1 MKENTNMANVTA
13 DSAFVR
19 RLAAAA
25 RAAWWTFLIGVG
37 LATAQF
43 LAYAAL
49 SHCEAFWSGMAGF
62 MWVEPQELR
71 LLFLRFM
78 FAVRLGLFVVA
89 MGAIFLS
96 LWACRLRRIGD
107 A

>member
-1 MKENTNMANVTA
+1 MKEDINMANATA

-25 RAAWWTFLIGVG
+25 RAAWWTFLIGVI

-49 SHCEAFWSGMAGF
+49 SHCEALWSGMARF
-62 MWVEPQELR
+62 MWVEPYELR

-78 FAVRLGLFVVA
+78 FAVRLGLVVVA

>member
-1 MKENTNMANVTA
+1 MKEDTNMANATA

-49 SHCEAFWSGMAGF
+49 SHCEAAWSGMAGF
-62 MWVEPQELR
+62 MQTEPQVLR
-71 LLFLRFM
+71 HLFLRFM
-78 FAVRLGLFVVA
+78 FAVRLGLVVVA